1 MIVPAKLDQKIAIQA
16 LTTGGDG
23 MGSPTESYATVTG
36 APTWAEYIP
45 LRGLERIEAGR
56 VSERE
61 QFKLRIRRYS
71 SLTRAHRVVY
81 GGKNYEILDIE
92 DGLRN
97 GYQVLFCREAVS

>member
-1 MIVPAKLDQKIAIQA
+1 MPIPAKLDQKISIEA
-16 LTTGGDG
+16 LTTGADA
-23 MGSPTESYATVTG
+23 MGATTESWAAVSG

-56 VSERE
+56 LSERE

-81 GGKNYEILDIE
+81 GGTNYEIIDIE
-92 DGLRN
+92 DGKRADFM
-97 GYQVLFCREAVS
+97 VLLCREAV